1 MRIKVRMWL
10 NLDVDPEDYLIPSD
24 GDITEELEDGIRE
37 YIHDI
42 NGVEIKTRNE
52 NIAFKIILFNF
63 FIISF

>member
-24 GDITEELEDGIRE
+24 GDITAEVEDGIRE

-42 NGVEIKTRNE
+42 NGVEIKSMKVTQE
-52 NIAFKIILFNF
+52 IKDE
-63 FIISF
+63 

>member
-1 MRIKVRMWL
+1 MRIKVMMWL

-42 NGVEIKTRNE
+42 NGVEIKTMKVTQE
-52 NIAFKIILFNF
+52 IKDE
-63 FIISF
+63 